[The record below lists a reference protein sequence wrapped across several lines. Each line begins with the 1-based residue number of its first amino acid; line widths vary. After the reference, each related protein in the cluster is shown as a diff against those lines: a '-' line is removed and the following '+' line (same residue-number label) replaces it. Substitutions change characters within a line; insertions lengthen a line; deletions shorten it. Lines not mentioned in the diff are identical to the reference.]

1 MTALQHS
8 IGYCIPPVVLYPCNA
23 YLPLACVVVQNEY
36 KHCIPCTFPQGQTL
50 RLPVAFFSFSFLLS
64 FLIWQMQCGGIPSC
78 RCFST
83 PHLSFLS

>member
-1 MTALQHS
+1 MTAPQHS

-50 RLPVAFFSFSFLLS
+50 RLPVAFFYFLFF
-64 FLIWQMQCGGIPSC
+64 FL
-78 RCFST
+78 F
-83 PHLSFLS
+83 